1 MKRWSWFVFLL
12 LGLLILVFAAY
23 NAFFIPT
30 IDPAD
35 ADIGWAWLTTDP
47 EIIEYIKFNFR
58 AQGMWIFGYALLVVA
73 TAVGGFRQGDRWAW
87 LGLCSVPLVLVL
99 MSLMMPWTLPVLIIP
114 LLLALAALAASY
126 NQRPSESK
134 RELN

>member
-23 NAFFIPT
+23 NAFFIPA

-35 ADIGWAWLTTDP
+35 ADMGWAWLTTDP

-58 AQGMWIFGYALLVVA
+58 AQGMWIFGYALLVIA

-99 MSLMMPWTLPVLIIP
+99 MALMMPWTLPVLIVP
-114 LLLALAALAASY
+114 LLLALAALATSY
-126 NQRPSESK
+126 NQRAIESK
-134 RELN
+134 REII